1 MPAQLSTILYLS
13 EYKEKTSSG
22 YFIVNAVGYTRL
34 EEEGDGVQK
43 YIITAFYPIDDSKP
57 CYLPQMMEGQV
68 FSILNISPEDLP
80 AHQITVVGVAV
91 ATGSATNNE
100 SGVQVDCM
108 ISDYLSKEKLIELPV
123 ILFHPSESRFTNQ
136 TTTIKRGST
145 IFFSGS
151 LTFVENKLYI
161 ELHNFSFINNQQTF
175 TRNPSSSP
183 MPWSLKKP
191 TIPATIKTSKKLI
204 DSTITEQESDKFALT
219 IPKSLTIPKT
229 PTIPNTPTLKASTP
243 KTLTIPK
250 TNRKNP
256 PTPPASKRKTRSSS
270 KNSNKVQKLADIAS
284 NIISVVDSDP
294 EDFEDE

>member
-1 MPAQLSTILYLS
+1 
-13 EYKEKTSSG
+13 
-22 YFIVNAVGYTRL
+22 
-34 EEEGDGVQK
+34 
-43 YIITAFYPIDDSKP
+43 
-57 CYLPQMMEGQV
+57 
-68 FSILNISPEDLP
+68 
-80 AHQITVVGVAV
+80 V

-219 IPKSLTIPKT
+219 IP
-229 PTIPNTPTLKASTP
+229 
-243 KTLTIPK
+243 
-250 TNRKNP
+250 NP
-256 PTPPASKRKTRSSS
+256 
-270 KNSNKVQKLADIAS
+270 
-284 NIISVVDSDP
+284 
-294 EDFEDE
+294 

>member
-1 MPAQLSTILYLS
+1 M
-13 EYKEKTSSG
+13 
-22 YFIVNAVGYTRL
+22 
-34 EEEGDGVQK
+34 
-43 YIITAFYPIDDSKP
+43 
-57 CYLPQMMEGQV
+57 
-68 FSILNISPEDLP
+68 
-80 AHQITVVGVAV
+80 

-175 TRNPSSSP
+175 TRNPSSSSP

-191 TIPATIKTSKKLI
+191 TIPLASIKTSKKLI
-204 DSTITEQESDKFALT
+204 DSTITEQESDKLTLT

-229 PTIPNTPTLKASTP
+229 PTIPNTPTLKTSTP
-243 KTLTIPK
+243 KTPTIPK

>member
-1 MPAQLSTILYLS
+1 
-13 EYKEKTSSG
+13 
-22 YFIVNAVGYTRL
+22 
-34 EEEGDGVQK
+34 
-43 YIITAFYPIDDSKP
+43 
-57 CYLPQMMEGQV
+57 
-68 FSILNISPEDLP
+68 
-80 AHQITVVGVAV
+80 V

-108 ISDYLSKEKLIELPV
+108 ISNYLSKEKLIELPV

-243 KTLTIPK
+243 RTSTIPK

>member
-1 MPAQLSTILYLS
+1 M
-13 EYKEKTSSG
+13 
-22 YFIVNAVGYTRL
+22 
-34 EEEGDGVQK
+34 
-43 YIITAFYPIDDSKP
+43 
-57 CYLPQMMEGQV
+57 
-68 FSILNISPEDLP
+68 
-80 AHQITVVGVAV
+80 
-91 ATGSATNNE
+91 ATGSAINNE

-243 KTLTIPK
+243 KTSTIPK

>member
-1 MPAQLSTILYLS
+1 
-13 EYKEKTSSG
+13 
-22 YFIVNAVGYTRL
+22 
-34 EEEGDGVQK
+34 
-43 YIITAFYPIDDSKP
+43 
-57 CYLPQMMEGQV
+57 
-68 FSILNISPEDLP
+68 
-80 AHQITVVGVAV
+80 V

-100 SGVQVDCM
+100 SSVQVDCM
-108 ISDYLSKEKLIELPV
+108 ISDYLSKEKLIELPA

-175 TRNPSSSP
+175 TRNPSLSP

-243 KTLTIPK
+243 KTSTIPK

>member
-1 MPAQLSTILYLS
+1 
-13 EYKEKTSSG
+13 
-22 YFIVNAVGYTRL
+22 
-34 EEEGDGVQK
+34 
-43 YIITAFYPIDDSKP
+43 
-57 CYLPQMMEGQV
+57 
-68 FSILNISPEDLP
+68 
-80 AHQITVVGVAV
+80 V
-91 ATGSATNNE
+91 ATGSAINNE

-243 KTLTIPK
+243 KTSTIPK

>member
-1 MPAQLSTILYLS
+1 M
-13 EYKEKTSSG
+13 
-22 YFIVNAVGYTRL
+22 
-34 EEEGDGVQK
+34 
-43 YIITAFYPIDDSKP
+43 
-57 CYLPQMMEGQV
+57 
-68 FSILNISPEDLP
+68 
-80 AHQITVVGVAV
+80 

-100 SGVQVDCM
+100 SSVQVDCM

-243 KTLTIPK
+243 KTSTIPK

>member
-1 MPAQLSTILYLS
+1 
-13 EYKEKTSSG
+13 
-22 YFIVNAVGYTRL
+22 
-34 EEEGDGVQK
+34 
-43 YIITAFYPIDDSKP
+43 
-57 CYLPQMMEGQV
+57 
-68 FSILNISPEDLP
+68 
-80 AHQITVVGVAV
+80 V

-175 TRNPSSSP
+175 TRNPSLSP

-243 KTLTIPK
+243 KTSTIPK